1 MCYRGS
7 TFSDS
12 GGLMEQDL
20 RILIL
25 EDVPTD
31 AELIIDELV
40 DAGLIFK
47 SRCVKAKEP
56 FIQALDEFSPHI
68 ILSDYSLPAFDGLAA
83 LKIASEKQPDVP
95 FIFVSGALG
104 EERAIEMLKRG
115 ATDYVLKDHLARLAP
130 AVSRAL
136 QEAEERTERKRAEQ
150 ALKESE
156 VRYRTIFENTGTATI
171 IADENALITL
181 ANKQFELL
189 SGHARIEIEGKRC
202 WTEFVFKDDLAKMK
216 NFIEQWERISKKTTA
231 HACEFRITDRLGN
244 IRHVSGTIT
253 AIPSTDCAVISLLDT
268 TERKKAEES
277 LQKREAEL
285 KVKSESLEEANTA
298 LKVLL
303 KYREEDKATLEE
315 QVLTNVKKLIF
326 PYLSELK
333 YTKLNNIQMAHVET
347 IEEHLHNIISPF
359 LRTLSSS
366 YLNLTPRETQIAT
379 LVKDGKT
386 TKEITNLLNIS
397 ATAVD
402 FHRKNLRSKFGIKN
416 KSTNLRSYLASLS

>member
-1 MCYRGS
+1 
-7 TFSDS
+7 
-12 GGLMEQDL
+12 MEREL

-31 AELIIDELV
+31 AELAQDELV
-40 DAGLIFK
+40 DAGMTFT
-47 SRCVKAKEP
+47 SNCVTTRAD
-56 FIQALDEFSPHI
+56 FIRELDEFPPHI
-68 ILSDYSLPAFDGLAA
+68 ILSDYSLPAFDGLSA
-83 LKIASEKQPDVP
+83 LKIAAEKHPDIP

-104 EERAIEMLKRG
+104 EERAIEMLKKG
-115 ATDYVLKDHLARLAP
+115 ATDYVLKDRLSRLAP

-136 QEAEERTERKRAEQ
+136 QEAAEKAERKQAEQ

-171 IADENALITL
+171 IADEHSLITL
-181 ANKQFELL
+181 ANKQFERLCGY
-189 SGHARIEIEGKRC
+189 SQREIEGKKY
-202 WTEFVFKDDLAKMK
+202 WTEFVFADDLPIMQK
-216 NFIEQWERISKKTTA
+216 FIAQVEKISKKTA
-231 HACEFRITDRLGN
+231 PACDFRISSRLGD
-244 IRHVSGTIT
+244 IRYVSGTIS
-253 AIPSTDCAVISLLDT
+253 AIPATNYSVLSFLDI
-268 TERKKAEES
+268 TERKTAEDS

-285 KVKSESLEEANTA
+285 KAKSEGLEEANTA

-303 KYREEDKATLEE
+303 KHREEDKVTLEE
-315 QVLTNVKKLIF
+315 QVLANVKKLVF

-333 YTKLNNIQMAHVET
+333 HTKLTNAQTAHLET
-347 IEEHLHNIISPF
+347 IEEHLRDIVSPF

-386 TKEITNLLNIS
+386 TKDITDLLNIS

-416 KSTNLRSYLASLS
+416 KRTNLRSYLASLSL